1 MTFTEAIPVAKQL
14 AERQLSKGFD
24 VEAFLI
30 LCELSKMDTIPE
42 SNIDEHISD
51 IGKMFTNYYYNP
63 STIALETLTNS
74 FIKAFLEI
82 YHIVPKIEDKE
93 LLKTKI
99 KNLIEMMK

>member
-30 LCELSKMDTIPE
+30 LCEINKMDTVPE

-51 IGKMFTNYYYNP
+51 IGKMFVNYHYNH
-63 STIALETLTNS
+63 SVTTLENLTDS
-74 FIKAFLEI
+74 FMKAFLEI
-82 YHIVPKIEDKE
+82 YNSVPKLEYRDI
-93 LLKTKI
+93 LKTKI
-99 KNLIEMMK
+99 ENLIAMMK